1 MSRRVTCSLASLS
14 KASNIISGLLSTFFL
29 SFMEGMMAFIRR
41 YWSLMFFLRLA
52 SESVPFSRA
61 VSSRDSARGSLSS
74 PRPLVSV
81 EVSDSVGEICS
92 MAFCVFFFVVRVGAM
107 PMFVVVVV
115 VVVVSV
121 PLLLP
126 VAVVVFVLVLYRCGS
141 GSG

>member
-1 MSRRVTCSLASLS
+1 
-14 KASNIISGLLSTFFL
+14 
-29 SFMEGMMAFIRR
+29 
-41 YWSLMFFLRLA
+41 MFFLRLA

-81 EVSDSVGEICS
+81 EVSDFVGEIGS

-107 PMFVVVVV
+107 PVFVVVTVVV

-126 VAVVVFVLVLYRCGS
+126 MVVVVFVLVLYRCGS
-141 GSG
+141 